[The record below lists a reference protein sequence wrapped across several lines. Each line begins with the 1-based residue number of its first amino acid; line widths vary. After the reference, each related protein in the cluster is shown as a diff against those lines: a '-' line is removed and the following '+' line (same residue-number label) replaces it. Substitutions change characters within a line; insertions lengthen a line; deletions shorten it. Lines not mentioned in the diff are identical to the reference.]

1 MIIPGVAFLIPTG
14 IWLLRSYLEKIPK
27 ELEEAAY
34 VDGASRLYT
43 LRRVVIP
50 LAIPGLIVVGTAV
63 FIGAYA
69 QQFLFAITFNN
80 VREIQPLPA
89 GLFEFVGYQ
98 DTTWNELMAAALTG
112 RAAGDARV
120 PLPAEIPRRGPD
132 RRRGERMTNQD
143 HQQGRLPMT
152 HLKTLTVA
160 AALMAGTALSAQA
173 QELHFIM
180 CGGEV
185 RPADQV
191 VIDKFQADN
200 PGVTVKME
208 AVEWGTC
215 QDKSMQLAAAG
226 DPPDVAYMGSRT
238 LRQLANNDLIVPV
251 TFTPEEEAAYQPGVL
266 KTVTNGGQYWGIPHA
281 FSTKALYI
289 NCTVVEAAGAECKAP
304 PPGPTSWPCRR
315 P

>member
-1 MIIPGVAFLIPTG
+1 MIDRLTLLQKIGVYFATFVFLLFILMPFIEMIRVSLRPMSHLMTADFTWWSEDFSLQAYRDMWNTVPLLGRYIFNSIFIAASVTLVTMIVVIPAAYAYARLEFPFKSLSLGGFLAVNMFTGAVLLIPLYRVLRSLGMLNTYWAMMIPGVAFLIPTG

-112 RAAGDARV
+112 VLPVMLVFLFLQKYLVAG
-120 PLPAEIPRRGPD
+120 
-132 RRRGERMTNQD
+132 
-143 HQQGRLPMT
+143 
-152 HLKTLTVA
+152 LT
-160 AALMAGTALSAQA
+160 
-173 QELHFIM
+173 
-180 CGGEV
+180 
-185 RPADQV
+185 
-191 VIDKFQADN
+191 
-200 PGVTVKME
+200 
-208 AVEWGTC
+208 
-215 QDKSMQLAAAG
+215 
-226 DPPDVAYMGSRT
+226 
-238 LRQLANNDLIVPV
+238 
-251 TFTPEEEAAYQPGVL
+251 
-266 KTVTNGGQYWGIPHA
+266 
-281 FSTKALYI
+281 
-289 NCTVVEAAGAECKAP
+289 AGAVKE
-304 PPGPTSWPCRR
+304 
-315 P
+315 